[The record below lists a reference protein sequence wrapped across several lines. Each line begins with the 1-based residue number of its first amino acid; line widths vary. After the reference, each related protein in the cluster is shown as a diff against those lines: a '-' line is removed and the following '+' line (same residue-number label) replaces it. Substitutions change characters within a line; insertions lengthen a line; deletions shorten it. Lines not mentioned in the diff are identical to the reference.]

1 MDSKMPGIPHMRYN
15 ITELVLELSS
25 KAQRIDKLEST
36 LEKTRQ
42 RHKDEI
48 QHLRQKLQAESEQ
61 HTEGKAWSRWQSGD
75 MERVTLSPLIKEE

>member
-1 MDSKMPGIPHMRYN
+1 MEHFWNSCNKLGEIISQVECEMDSKMPGIPHMRYN

-61 HTEGKAWSRWQSGD
+61 HTEGKA
-75 MERVTLSPLIKEE
+75 